1 MLRHNFLIITNCY
14 VLPNIL
20 TSSHL
25 L

>member
-14 VLPNIL
+14 VLANIL